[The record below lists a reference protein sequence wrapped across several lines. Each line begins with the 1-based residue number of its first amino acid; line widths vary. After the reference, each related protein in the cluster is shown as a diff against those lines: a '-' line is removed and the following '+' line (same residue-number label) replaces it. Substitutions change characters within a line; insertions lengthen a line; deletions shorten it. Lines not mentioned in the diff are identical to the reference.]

1 MNNRNRLIKK
11 YNSRVNSHSLKSK
24 LSSSQE
30 QEVRIDILPMIDVI
44 FCILTFFIL
53 GIVGLSRQ
61 QSINLDL
68 PQASSAKP
76 QVQKMMTVN
85 LNSSNKLYIDTKPVT
100 HNQLFNSIKNY
111 RELNPEG
118 LVVLRASKKSSYNQV
133 VQVLDIL
140 KEVGEDNVALATSFK
155 EKEIFMNKDK
165 SLPNTNFSNPIK
177 NVR

>member
-1 MNNRNRLIKK
+1 MLNNKVPLPKK
-11 YNSRVNSHSLKSK
+11 YSSRINSHPFKFK

-30 QEVRIDILPMIDVI
+30 QEVRIEMLPMIDVI

-76 QVQKMMTVN
+76 QIQKTMIVS
-85 LNSSNKLYIDTKPVT
+85 LNNSNQLYINKKQVT
-100 HNQLFNSIKNY
+100 HNQLFDSIKTY
-111 RELNPEG
+111 RELNPKG
-118 LVVLRASKKSSYNQV
+118 LVVLRASKKSSYNEV

-155 EKEIFMNKDK
+155 EKKIFGNKDK
-165 SLPNTNFSNPIK
+165 SLENSNFSK
-177 NVR
+177 